1 MIAKRLLRH
10 PVQQPF
16 FSGEKPMYKYA
27 ISISVA
33 TLLSLT
39 ATLLFAGQ
47 PLDLSYQYQAK
58 TGVNL
63 ATIRGG
69 PLFVGEFTDQRN
81 DGDLQDIQRPDRE
94 PITLTGLSPAAL
106 VQSAVTGAFTSSGAM
121 PGNNES
127 QLILNGKLIEM
138 SVKDTGSGL
147 EVLIRCELTLIN
159 QGRNAWQS
167 VVFSRTAV
175 ESKDISLAIGQG
187 LDRLV
192 AELFRDD
199 YFLMEL
205 GIF

>member
-1 MIAKRLLRH
+1 
-10 PVQQPF
+10 
-16 FSGEKPMYKYA
+16 MYKYA
-27 ISISVA
+27 ISVFVA

-39 ATLLFAGQ
+39 GTLLFAGQ
-47 PLDLSYQYQAK
+47 PLDVSYQYQGK

-69 PLFVGEFTDQRN
+69 PLFVSEFTDQRN
-81 DGDLQDIQRPDRE
+81 DGDLQDIQRPNGE
-94 PITLTGLSPAAL
+94 PITLTGLSPADLAH
-106 VQSAVTGAFTSSGAM
+106 SAILGAFTSSGAT

-127 QLILNGKLIEM
+127 QLTLNGTLIAM
-138 SVKDTGSGL
+138 SIQDTESGL

-167 VVFSRTAV
+167 VVFSRTLV

-192 AELFRDD
+192 DELFRDD

>member
-1 MIAKRLLRH
+1 MITKRLLH
-10 PVQQPF
+10 HQVQQPF
-16 FSGEKPMYKYA
+16 SSGEKPMYKYA
-27 ISISVA
+27 ISVSVA
-33 TLLSLT
+33 TILSLT
-39 ATLLFAGQ
+39 GTLLFAGQ
-47 PLDLSYQYQAK
+47 PIDVSYQYQAK

-69 PLFVGEFTDQRN
+69 PLYVNAFTDQRN
-81 DGDLQDIQRPDRE
+81 EGDSQDILRLGGE
-94 PITLTGLSPAAL
+94 PLTLTGLSPQAL
-106 VQSAVTGAFTSSGAM
+106 VQSAIHGAVTSSGAM
-121 PGNNES
+121 PGNSDS
-127 QLILNGKLIEM
+127 QLVLNGKLIEM
-138 SVKDTGSGL
+138 SVQDTESGL
-147 EVLIRCELTLIN
+147 EVLIRCDLTLTN